1 VCASVRTAWGG
12 GGLAGTV
19 LVIPALLLGGLFLG
33 WTNLRPN
40 FGWFCTERGR
50 TSGKFVF
57 LVFSDKDSFVSKGKN
72 VSNGEIIKGPNFFLR
87 GQIFPANWPE
97 KSAKSWQHWLC
108 TVCTVGGGGGTL
120 TKPVL
125 SVNSIHF
132 TPRKCNQVY
141 CSFQGHYRIK
151 PLPVHC
157 TGLSLD
163 VVREEAFVNGYV
175 YLFYFC
181 CAILCVGD
189 TFRTPV

>member
-1 VCASVRTAWGG
+1 MEICTLCTEGQCVRSADSMGG
-12 GGLAGTV
+12 VGLAGTV

-108 TVCTVGGGGGTL
+108 TVCTVGGGTL

-132 TPRKCNQVY
+132 TPRKCN
-141 CSFQGHYRIK
+141 
-151 PLPVHC
+151 
-157 TGLSLD
+157 
-163 VVREEAFVNGYV
+163 
-175 YLFYFC
+175 
-181 CAILCVGD
+181 
-189 TFRTPV
+189 

>member
-1 VCASVRTAWGG
+1 VRFSADSMGGG

-108 TVCTVGGGGGTL
+108 TVCTVGGGGAHLPNRFCLSTVYILRQESVIKYVAVFKVIAGSNLCLL
-120 TKPVL
+120 T
-125 SVNSIHF
+125 
-132 TPRKCNQVY
+132 
-141 CSFQGHYRIK
+141 
-151 PLPVHC
+151 
-157 TGLSLD
+157 
-163 VVREEAFVNGYV
+163 A
-175 YLFYFC
+175 
-181 CAILCVGD
+181 LC
-189 TFRTPV
+189 FLRMLL

>member
-1 VCASVRTAWGG
+1 MSVKPVSNQFKTTFYPPAIMECRLCRT
-12 GGLAGTV
+12 TSV
-19 LVIPALLLGGLFLG
+19 PVIPALLLGGLFLG

-108 TVCTVGGGGGTL
+108 TGD
-120 TKPVL
+120 
-125 SVNSIHF
+125 
-132 TPRKCNQVY
+132 
-141 CSFQGHYRIK
+141 
-151 PLPVHC
+151 
-157 TGLSLD
+157 SL
-163 VVREEAFVNGYV
+163 ESE
-175 YLFYFC
+175 
-181 CAILCVGD
+181 
-189 TFRTPV
+189 

>member
-1 VCASVRTAWGG
+1 VCASVRTAWGGG

-72 VSNGEIIKGPNFFLR
+72 VSNGPNFFLR

-108 TVCTVGGGGGTL
+108 TVCTVGGGAHL
-120 TKPVL
+120 PSRFCL
-125 SVNSIHF
+125 S
-132 TPRKCNQVY
+132 TVY
-141 CSFQGHYRIK
+141 C
-151 PLPVHC
+151 
-157 TGLSLD
+157 T
-163 VVREEAFVNGYV
+163 
-175 YLFYFC
+175 FY
-181 CAILCVGD
+181 AKKV
-189 TFRTPV
+189 